1 MDSECAN
8 RPGITF
14 VVSITVSVFVIHG
27 KAARTIDTRASAALH
42 GFAMANSLDDRIRA
56 RVEQFAA
63 ELAELIRES
72 AMETVSAALAGARPS
87 PGRGGRRAAAAPV
100 VAARGA
106 GRSRAAAA
114 SREKG
119 AKRPPDEIERLTERL
134 LDYVKGNPGQRI
146 EQIADGMGT
155 STKELNLP
163 AKKLIAGKQL
173 KTKGQK
179 RATQYFSR

>member
-1 MDSECAN
+1 M
-8 RPGITF
+8 G
-14 VVSITVSVFVIHG
+14 
-27 KAARTIDTRASAALH
+27 
-42 GFAMANSLDDRIRA
+42 NSLDDRIRA
-56 RVEQFAA
+56 RVEQFAS
-63 ELAELIRES
+63 ELADLIRES
-72 AMETVSAALAGARPS
+72 AMETVSAALVAARPS
-87 PGRGGRRAAAAPV
+87 SGRGGRRAVAVAAP
-100 VAARGA
+100 AARGG
-106 GRSRAAAA
+106 GRGRAA

-119 AKRPPDEIERLTERL
+119 AKRPPDEIERLTGRL

>member
-1 MDSECAN
+1 
-8 RPGITF
+8 
-14 VVSITVSVFVIHG
+14 
-27 KAARTIDTRASAALH
+27 
-42 GFAMANSLDDRIRA
+42 MANSLDDRIRA

-72 AMETVSAALAGARPS
+72 AMETVSAALTGARPS
-87 PGRGGRRAAAAPV
+87 AGRGGRRAAAAAAP
-100 VAARGA
+100 ARGR
-106 GRSRAAAA
+106 GRAA

-119 AKRPPDEIERLTERL
+119 AKRPPDEIERLTGRL
-134 LDYVKGNPGQRI
+134 FDYVKGNPGQRI

-173 KTKGQK
+173 RTKGQK
-179 RATQYFSR
+179 RATQYFAK

>member
-1 MDSECAN
+1 
-8 RPGITF
+8 
-14 VVSITVSVFVIHG
+14 
-27 KAARTIDTRASAALH
+27 
-42 GFAMANSLDDRIRA
+42 MANTLDDRIRG

-87 PGRGGRRAAAAPV
+87 PGRGGGRRAAAPV
-100 VAARGA
+100 AVRGGGRGGARA
-106 GRSRAAAA
+106 AAAA

-119 AKRPPDEIERLTERL
+119 AKRPPDEIERLTGRL

>member
-1 MDSECAN
+1 MHY
-8 RPGITF
+8 R
-14 VVSITVSVFVIHG
+14 
-27 KAARTIDTRASAALH
+27 L
-42 GFAMANSLDDRIRA
+42 AMANSVDDRIRA

-72 AMETVSAALAGARPS
+72 AMDTVSAALSGARPS
-87 PGRGGRRAAAAPV
+87 AGRGGRRAAVAAPLR
-100 VAARGA
+100 ATGRG
-106 GRSRAAAA
+106 RAA

-119 AKRPPDEIERLTERL
+119 AKRPPDEIERLTGKL

-179 RATQYFSR
+179 RATQYFAR

>member
-1 MDSECAN
+1 MHY
-8 RPGITF
+8 R
-14 VVSITVSVFVIHG
+14 
-27 KAARTIDTRASAALH
+27 L
-42 GFAMANSLDDRIRA
+42 AMANSLDDLIRA
-56 RVEQFAA
+56 RVEQFAV

-87 PGRGGRRAAAAPV
+87 SGRGGRRAAAAPV
-100 VAARGA
+100 AVRGA
-106 GRSRAAAA
+106 GGGGGRGRAA

-119 AKRPPDEIERLTERL
+119 AKRPPDEIERLTGRL

>member
-1 MDSECAN
+1 
-8 RPGITF
+8 
-14 VVSITVSVFVIHG
+14 
-27 KAARTIDTRASAALH
+27 
-42 GFAMANSLDDRIRA
+42 MANSLDDRIRA
-56 RVEQFAA
+56 RVELFAT

-72 AMETVSAALAGARPS
+72 AMETVSAALTGARPS
-87 PGRGGRRAAAAPV
+87 PGRGGRRAAAAVAPV
-100 VAARGA
+100 RSA
-106 GRSRAAAA
+106 GRGRAA

-119 AKRPPDEIERLTERL
+119 AKRPPDEIERLTGRL
-134 LDYVKGNPGQRI
+134 LDYVKSNPGQRI

>member
-1 MDSECAN
+1 
-8 RPGITF
+8 
-14 VVSITVSVFVIHG
+14 
-27 KAARTIDTRASAALH
+27 
-42 GFAMANSLDDRIRA
+42 MANSLDDRIRA

-87 PGRGGRRAAAAPV
+87 SGRGRRAAAATPV
-100 VAARGA
+100 RAAA
-106 GRSRAAAA
+106 GRGRAA

-119 AKRPPDEIERLTERL
+119 AKRPPDEIERLTGKL

-173 KTKGQK
+173 RTKGQK
-179 RATQYFSR
+179 RATQYFAR

>member
-1 MDSECAN
+1 
-8 RPGITF
+8 
-14 VVSITVSVFVIHG
+14 
-27 KAARTIDTRASAALH
+27 
-42 GFAMANSLDDRIRA
+42 MANTLDDRIRA
-56 RVEQFAA
+56 RVEQFAS
-63 ELAELIRES
+63 ELADLIRES
-72 AMETVSAALAGARPS
+72 AMETVSVALAGARPS
-87 PGRGGRRAAAAPV
+87 PGRGGRRAAAPA
-100 VAARGA
+100 VAVRGA
-106 GRSRAAAA
+106 GRGRAA

-119 AKRPPDEIERLTERL
+119 AKRPPDEIERLTGRL

>member
-1 MDSECAN
+1 
-8 RPGITF
+8 
-14 VVSITVSVFVIHG
+14 
-27 KAARTIDTRASAALH
+27 
-42 GFAMANSLDDRIRA
+42 MANSLDDRIRA
-56 RVEQFAA
+56 RVELFAT

-87 PGRGGRRAAAAPV
+87 PGRGGRRAAAAAV
-100 VAARGA
+100 VRGA
-106 GRSRAAAA
+106 GRGRAA

-119 AKRPPDEIERLTERL
+119 AKRPPDEIERLTGRL

-179 RATQYFSR
+179 RATQYFAR

>member
-1 MDSECAN
+1 MHY
-8 RPGITF
+8 R
-14 VVSITVSVFVIHG
+14 
-27 KAARTIDTRASAALH
+27 L
-42 GFAMANSLDDRIRA
+42 AMANSLDDRIRA

-87 PGRGGRRAAAAPV
+87 AGRGGRRAAPAA
-100 VAARGA
+100 VAVRSA
-106 GRSRAAAA
+106 GRGRAAA

-119 AKRPPDEIERLTERL
+119 AKRPPDEIERLTGRL
-134 LDYVKGNPGQRI
+134 LDYVKSNPGQRI

-163 AKKLIAGKQL
+163 AKKLISGKQL

-179 RATQYFSR
+179 RATQYFAR

>member
-1 MDSECAN
+1 
-8 RPGITF
+8 
-14 VVSITVSVFVIHG
+14 
-27 KAARTIDTRASAALH
+27 
-42 GFAMANSLDDRIRA
+42 MANSLDDRIRA

-72 AMETVSAALAGARPS
+72 AMETVSVALAGARPS
-87 PGRGGRRAAAAPV
+87 PGRGGRRGAAV
-100 VAARGA
+100 VAVRSTGRG
-106 GRSRAAAA
+106 RAA

-119 AKRPPDEIERLTERL
+119 AKRPPDEIERLTGRL
-134 LDYVKGNPGQRI
+134 LDYIKGNPGQRI

-179 RATQYFSR
+179 RATQYFAR

>member
-1 MDSECAN
+1 
-8 RPGITF
+8 
-14 VVSITVSVFVIHG
+14 
-27 KAARTIDTRASAALH
+27 
-42 GFAMANSLDDRIRA
+42 MANSLDDRIRA

-87 PGRGGRRAAAAPV
+87 PGRGGRRGAALLV
-100 VAARGA
+100 TRA
-106 GRSRAAAA
+106 GRGRAA

-119 AKRPPDEIERLTERL
+119 AKRPPDEIERLTDKL
-134 LDYVKGNPGQRI
+134 LDYIKGNPGQRI

-179 RATQYFSR
+179 RATQYFAR

>member
-1 MDSECAN
+1 
-8 RPGITF
+8 
-14 VVSITVSVFVIHG
+14 
-27 KAARTIDTRASAALH
+27 
-42 GFAMANSLDDRIRA
+42 
-56 RVEQFAA
+56 
-63 ELAELIRES
+63 
-72 AMETVSAALAGARPS
+72 METVSAALSGARPS
-87 PGRGGRRAAAAPV
+87 AGRGGRRAAPAA
-100 VAARGA
+100 VAVRGA
-106 GRSRAAAA
+106 GRGRAA

-119 AKRPPDEIERLTERL
+119 AKRPPDEIERLTGKL
-134 LDYVKGNPGQRI
+134 LDYVKSNPGQRI

>member
-1 MDSECAN
+1 MHY
-8 RPGITF
+8 R
-14 VVSITVSVFVIHG
+14 
-27 KAARTIDTRASAALH
+27 L
-42 GFAMANSLDDRIRA
+42 AMANSLDDRIRA

-72 AMETVSAALAGARPS
+72 AMETVSAALTGARPS
-87 PGRGGRRAAAAPV
+87 SGRGGRRAAAPV
-100 VAARGA
+100 AAARGG
-106 GRSRAAAA
+106 GRGRAA

-119 AKRPPDEIERLTERL
+119 AKRPPDEIERLTGRL

-179 RATQYFSR
+179 RATQYFAR

>member
-1 MDSECAN
+1 
-8 RPGITF
+8 
-14 VVSITVSVFVIHG
+14 
-27 KAARTIDTRASAALH
+27 
-42 GFAMANSLDDRIRA
+42 MANSLDDRIRN
-56 RVEQFAA
+56 RVEQFAS
-63 ELAELIRES
+63 ELADLIRES
-72 AMETVSAALAGARPS
+72 AMETVSVALAGARPS
-87 PGRGGRRAAAAPV
+87 PGRGGRRSAAAPV
-100 VAARGA
+100 AARGGGG
-106 GRSRAAAA
+106 GRGRTA

-119 AKRPPDEIERLTERL
+119 AKRPPDEIERLTGRL

-179 RATQYFSR
+179 RATQYFAR

>member
-1 MDSECAN
+1 
-8 RPGITF
+8 
-14 VVSITVSVFVIHG
+14 
-27 KAARTIDTRASAALH
+27 
-42 GFAMANSLDDRIRA
+42 MANSLDDRIRA

-72 AMETVSAALAGARPS
+72 AMETVSVALAGARPS
-87 PGRGGRRAAAAPV
+87 PGRGGRRGAAV
-100 VAARGA
+100 VAVRSTGRG
-106 GRSRAAAA
+106 RAAAA

-119 AKRPPDEIERLTERL
+119 AKRPPDEIERLTGRL
-134 LDYVKGNPGQRI
+134 LDYIKGNPGQRI

-179 RATQYFSR
+179 RATQYFAR

>member
-1 MDSECAN
+1 
-8 RPGITF
+8 
-14 VVSITVSVFVIHG
+14 
-27 KAARTIDTRASAALH
+27 
-42 GFAMANSLDDRIRA
+42 MANSLDDRIRA

-63 ELAELIRES
+63 ELADLIRES
-72 AMETVSAALAGARPS
+72 AMETVSAALTGARPS
-87 PGRGGRRAAAAPV
+87 AGRGGRRAAAAAV
-100 VAARGA
+100 VVRGA
-106 GRSRAAAA
+106 GRGRAA

-119 AKRPPDEIERLTERL
+119 AKRPPDEIERLTGKL

>member
-1 MDSECAN
+1 MN
-8 RPGITF
+8 YT
-14 VVSITVSVFVIHG
+14 
-27 KAARTIDTRASAALH
+27 L
-42 GFAMANSLDDRIRA
+42 AMANTLDDRIRA

-72 AMETVSAALAGARPS
+72 AMETVSEALAGARPS
-87 PGRGGRRAAAAPV
+87 PGRGGRRGATLAL
-100 VAARGA
+100 ARG
-106 GRSRAAAA
+106 GRGRAA

-119 AKRPPDEIERLTERL
+119 AKRPPDEIERLTGKL

-163 AKKLIAGKQL
+163 AKKLIANKQL

-179 RATQYFSR
+179 RATQYFAR

>member
-1 MDSECAN
+1 
-8 RPGITF
+8 
-14 VVSITVSVFVIHG
+14 
-27 KAARTIDTRASAALH
+27 
-42 GFAMANSLDDRIRA
+42 
-56 RVEQFAA
+56 
-63 ELAELIRES
+63 
-72 AMETVSAALAGARPS
+72 METVSAALAGARPS
-87 PGRGGRRAAAAPV
+87 AGRGGRRAAPAS
-100 VAARGA
+100 VAVRGA
-106 GRSRAAAA
+106 GRGRTT

-119 AKRPPDEIERLTERL
+119 AKRPPDEIERLTDKL
-134 LDYVKGNPGQRI
+134 LEYVKTNPGQRI

>member
-1 MDSECAN
+1 
-8 RPGITF
+8 
-14 VVSITVSVFVIHG
+14 
-27 KAARTIDTRASAALH
+27 
-42 GFAMANSLDDRIRA
+42 
-56 RVEQFAA
+56 
-63 ELAELIRES
+63 
-72 AMETVSAALAGARPS
+72 METVSAALAGARPS
-87 PGRGGRRAAAAPV
+87 PGRGGRRGAAVSPAAV
-100 VAARGA
+100 VAVGRGR
-106 GRSRAAAA
+106 GRAAA

-119 AKRPPDEIERLTERL
+119 AKRPPDEIERLTGRL

-179 RATQYFSR
+179 RATQYFAR

>member
-1 MDSECAN
+1 MGDYS
-8 RPGITF
+8 
-14 VVSITVSVFVIHG
+14 
-27 KAARTIDTRASAALH
+27 L
-42 GFAMANSLDDRIRA
+42 AMANSLDDRIRA

-72 AMETVSAALAGARPS
+72 AMETVSVALSNARPS
-87 PGRGGRRAAAAPV
+87 PGRGGRRGAAAA
-100 VAARGA
+100 VAVRAVGR
-106 GRSRAAAA
+106 GRSA

-119 AKRPPDEIERLTERL
+119 AKRPPDEIERLTGRL
-134 LDYVKGNPGQRI
+134 LDYIKGNPGQRI

-163 AKKLIAGKQL
+163 AKKLISGKQL

-179 RATQYFSR
+179 RATQYFAR

>member
-1 MDSECAN
+1 MTLAVAMQYS
-8 RPGITF
+8 
-14 VVSITVSVFVIHG
+14 
-27 KAARTIDTRASAALH
+27 L
-42 GFAMANSLDDRIRA
+42 AMANSLDDRIRA
-56 RVEQFAA
+56 RVEQFAS

-72 AMETVSAALAGARPS
+72 AMETVSVALAGARPS
-87 PGRGGRRAAAAPV
+87 PGRGGRRGGAVAAPV
-100 VAARGA
+100 VRGR
-106 GRSRAAAA
+106 GRAA

-119 AKRPPDEIERLTERL
+119 AKRPPDEIERLTGKL

-179 RATQYFSR
+179 RATQYFAR

>member
-1 MDSECAN
+1 MHY
-8 RPGITF
+8 R
-14 VVSITVSVFVIHG
+14 
-27 KAARTIDTRASAALH
+27 L
-42 GFAMANSLDDRIRA
+42 AMANSLDDRIRA

-72 AMETVSAALAGARPS
+72 AMETVSAALTGARPS
-87 PGRGGRRAAAAPV
+87 AGRGGRRAAAAV
-100 VAARGA
+100 VVRGG
-106 GRSRAAAA
+106 GRGRAA

-119 AKRPPDEIERLTERL
+119 AKRPPDEIERLTGKL

-146 EQIADGMGT
+146 EQIADGMST

-173 KTKGQK
+173 RTKGQK
-179 RATQYFSR
+179 RATQYFAR

>member
-1 MDSECAN
+1 MHY
-8 RPGITF
+8 R
-14 VVSITVSVFVIHG
+14 
-27 KAARTIDTRASAALH
+27 L
-42 GFAMANSLDDRIRA
+42 AMANSLDDRIRA

-72 AMETVSAALAGARPS
+72 AMETVSVALAGARPS
-87 PGRGGRRAAAAPV
+87 PGRGGRRSAV
-100 VAARGA
+100 VVTRA
-106 GRSRAAAA
+106 GRGRAAA
-114 SREKG
+114 REKG
-119 AKRPPDEIERLTERL
+119 AKRPPDEIERLTGKL

-163 AKKLIAGKQL
+163 AKKLISNKQL

-179 RATQYFSR
+179 RATQYFAR

>member
-1 MDSECAN
+1 
-8 RPGITF
+8 
-14 VVSITVSVFVIHG
+14 
-27 KAARTIDTRASAALH
+27 
-42 GFAMANSLDDRIRA
+42 MANSLDDRIRA

-72 AMETVSAALAGARPS
+72 AMETVSVALAGARPS
-87 PGRGGRRAAAAPV
+87 PGRGGRRGAAV
-100 VAARGA
+100 VAVRSTGRG
-106 GRSRAAAA
+106 RAA

-119 AKRPPDEIERLTERL
+119 AKRPPDEIERLTGRL
-134 LDYVKGNPGQRI
+134 LDYIKGNPGQRI

-163 AKKLIAGKQL
+163 AKKLISGKQL

-179 RATQYFSR
+179 RATQYFAR

>member
-1 MDSECAN
+1 
-8 RPGITF
+8 
-14 VVSITVSVFVIHG
+14 
-27 KAARTIDTRASAALH
+27 
-42 GFAMANSLDDRIRA
+42 MANTLDDRIRV
-56 RVEQFAA
+56 RVEQFAS
-63 ELAELIRES
+63 ELADLIRES
-72 AMETVSAALAGARPS
+72 AMETVSVALAGASPS
-87 PGRGGRRAAAAPV
+87 PGRGGRRAAVAPAPV
-100 VAARGA
+100 RGAARG
-106 GRSRAAAA
+106 RAAA

-119 AKRPPDEIERLTERL
+119 AKRPPDEIERLTGRL

>member
-1 MDSECAN
+1 
-8 RPGITF
+8 
-14 VVSITVSVFVIHG
+14 
-27 KAARTIDTRASAALH
+27 
-42 GFAMANSLDDRIRA
+42 MANSLDDRIRA
-56 RVEQFAA
+56 RVELFAN

-72 AMETVSAALAGARPS
+72 AMETVSVALAGARPS
-87 PGRGGRRAAAAPV
+87 PGRGGRRGAAAAAV
-100 VAARGA
+100 VRGR
-106 GRSRAAAA
+106 GRAA

-119 AKRPPDEIERLTERL
+119 AKRPPDEIERLTGRL

-173 KTKGQK
+173 RTKGQK
-179 RATQYFSR
+179 RATQYFAR

>member
-1 MDSECAN
+1 
-8 RPGITF
+8 
-14 VVSITVSVFVIHG
+14 
-27 KAARTIDTRASAALH
+27 
-42 GFAMANSLDDRIRA
+42 
-56 RVEQFAA
+56 VEQFAA

-72 AMETVSAALAGARPS
+72 AMETVSVALAGARPS
-87 PGRGGRRAAAAPV
+87 PGRGGRRSAAV
-100 VAARGA
+100 LVGRA
-106 GRSRAAAA
+106 GRGRAA

-119 AKRPPDEIERLTERL
+119 AKRPPDEIERLTGKL
-134 LDYVKGNPGQRI
+134 LDYIKGNPGQRI

-179 RATQYFSR
+179 RATQYFAR